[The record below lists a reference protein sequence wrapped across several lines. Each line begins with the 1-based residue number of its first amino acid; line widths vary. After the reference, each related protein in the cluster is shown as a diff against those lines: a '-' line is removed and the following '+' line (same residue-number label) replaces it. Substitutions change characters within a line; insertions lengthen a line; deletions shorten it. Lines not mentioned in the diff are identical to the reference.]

1 MRSLHIVTAAALA
14 VIAAVLLVSILA
26 GSGTLLYSAEGN
38 TSTADQKDVSTITVM
53 TTGESETIL
62 PLMEDIIGLSY
73 DSVFQI
79 SIDDPE
85 YAARYLA
92 AYENSVSRLGTNTV
106 KISLTKT
113 DINTYKKEASSLDT
127 SIQIVLN
134 DVVRLEEIEELKKQY
149 AAEGNILGTFSLE
162 AESLLIR
169 NELAL
174 TAMNYAD
181 SADIMA
187 QIAAYYGLDVS
198 QLQDSV
204 LLINQIITDATSGKI
219 TITTDPSGKIIIKDT
234 SGSRIDTD
242 TSGSITLTVYPV
254 TGYYG
259 DKILVSGI
267 ASNTGS
273 VLSIYWDTNLW
284 GTAAKDTAGAFSKSM
299 TIGQISAGTHAVTV
313 QSGGV
318 TSKPVYITVLSQ
330 PSVVTILKAEQE
342 NGELHRKLTLY
353 GSLRTE
359 DDIPVIGAPVSVYSE
374 DHINIGTGIT
384 NANGVWNVS
393 AELIDGGYRFYAVFD
408 DPSFPLDD
416 SMSDLYP
423 VSILDPTIYYIILV
437 ITGGVLI
444 VLAVRFV
451 VKRKPKAGDDA
462 KKTLLQDGKAPA
474 PVRTNKI
481 LPRIFQKEDETDP
494 DRLRRIYRKTAGV
507 LAAAAGIT
515 NVAVLTPRELLAALP
530 LKTEDIQEFIT
541 TYEYLH
547 YANISVSL
555 DRIKHLEQLS
565 KLIIEGYYEKNT

>member
-1 MRSLHIVTAAALA
+1 MRPNFAAAAAVLA
-14 VIAAVLLVSILA
+14 VIAAVLLIILLA

-38 TSTADQKDVSTITVM
+38 TNTSDHADPSTIAVM
-53 TTGESETIL
+53 TTEEAETIL
-62 PLMEDIIGLSY
+62 PLMGDIIGLSY
-73 DSVFQI
+73 DAVFQI

-92 AYENSVSRLGTNTV
+92 AYENSVNRLGANIV

-134 DVVRLEEIEELKKQY
+134 DVVRLEEIDELKKQY

-204 LLINQIITDATSGKI
+204 LLINQIITDVTSGKI
-219 TITTDPSGKIIIKDT
+219 TITTDSSGKIIIKDT

-242 TSGSITLTVYPV
+242 TSGLITLTVYPV

-284 GTAAKDTAGAFSKSM
+284 GTAAKNTAGAFTKSM
-299 TIGQISAGTHAVTV
+299 TIGQISEGIHAVTV

-330 PSVVTILKAEQE
+330 PSVVTIIEAAQS

-359 DDIPVIGAPVSVYSE
+359 DDIPVVGAPVTVYSE

-384 NANGVWNVS
+384 NANGIWNVS
-393 AELIDGGYRFYAVFD
+393 AELIDGGYAFYAVFD
-408 DPSFPLDD
+408 DASFPLEE

-423 VSILDPTIYYIILV
+423 VMILDPTIYYILLIV
-437 ITGGVLI
+437 AGGVLV
-444 VLAVRFV
+444 VLIIRFV
-451 VKRKPKAGDDA
+451 RKRKPKA
-462 KKTLLQDGKAPA
+462 APGEVPPMILTDKPAA
-474 PVRTNKI
+474 PGPVEKI
-481 LPRIFQKEDETDP
+481 RNRIFKNEDTDP
-494 DRLRRIYRKTAGV
+494 DRLRRIYKRTVAV
-507 LAAAAGIT
+507 LAAAAGIE
-515 NVAVLTPRELLAALP
+515 NVAVLTPRELLAALSLP
-530 LKTEDIQEFIT
+530 KMEIQEFIS

-547 YANISVSL
+547 YANVSASS
-555 DRIKHLEQLS
+555 DQIKHLERLS
-565 KLIIEGYYEKNT
+565 KQIIEGYYEK

>member
-1 MRSLHIVTAAALA
+1 MRQNLAAAAAILA
-14 VIAAVLLVSILA
+14 VIAVVMLAALLA
-26 GSGTLLYSAEGN
+26 GSGTLLYAAEGN
-38 TSTADQKDVSTITVM
+38 TSTSDHTDPSSIAVM
-53 TTGESETIL
+53 TTEEAETIL

-73 DSVFQI
+73 DSVYQI

-92 AYENSVSRLGTNTV
+92 AYENSVSRLGTNIV

-127 SIQIVLN
+127 SIQIILN
-134 DVVRLEEIEELKKQY
+134 DVVRLEEIDELKKQY
-149 AAEGNILGTFSLE
+149 AAEGNILGSFSLE

-219 TITTDPSGKIIIKDT
+219 TITTDSSGKLIIKDT
-234 SGSRIDTD
+234 SGSSINTD
-242 TSGSITLTVYPV
+242 TSGLITLTVYPV
-254 TGYYG
+254 KGYYG

-273 VLSIYWDTNLW
+273 ILSIYWDTNLW
-284 GTAAKDTAGAFSKSM
+284 GTVAKDTEGVFAKSM
-299 TIGQISAGTHAVTV
+299 TIGRISEGIHAVTV
-313 QSGGV
+313 QSEGI
-318 TSKPVYITVLSQ
+318 TSKPVYITILSK
-330 PSVVTILKAEQE
+330 PSVVTILKDEQE

-359 DDIPVIGAPVSVYSE
+359 DDIPVVGAPVTVYSE

-384 NANGVWNVS
+384 NANGIWNVS
-393 AELIDGGYRFYAVFD
+393 AELIDGGYAFYAVFD
-408 DPSFPLDD
+408 DPSFPLEGNT
-416 SMSDLYP
+416 SELYP
-423 VSILDPTIYYIILV
+423 VTILNPTIYYIILA
-437 ITGGVLI
+437 IIGGVLI
-444 VLAVRFV
+444 ILIVRFAVR
-451 VKRKPKAGDDA
+451 RKPSQKQTGKAGIIPQQIIASEPAIIKVIKEIFKNEKDADD
-462 KKTLLQDGKAPA
+462 L
-474 PVRTNKI
+474 
-481 LPRIFQKEDETDP
+481 DE
-494 DRLRRIYRKTAGV
+494 LRRIYTTTV
-507 LAAAAGIT
+507 VFLASVERIQ
-515 NVAVLTPRELLAALP
+515 NIAVLTPREI
-530 LKTEDIQEFIT
+530 LKGITVSTEYIRDFMS

-547 YANISVSL
+547 YANVIVT
-555 DRIKHLEQLS
+555 REQMKRMETLS
-565 KLIIEGYYEKNT
+565 KLIIEGYNET